1 MENLEKY
8 LLIGVGT
15 CSICC
20 ICISICFITIK
31 DYYYSYFHKVDFENI
46 TNNIL
51 SISDEETG
59 SKVEYMKARPI
70 I

>member
-1 MENLEKY
+1 MDNLEKY
-8 LLIGVGT
+8 LLIGVGVG
-15 CSICC
+15 SICC
-20 ICISICFITIK
+20 ICIGICSITIK
-31 DYYYSYFHKVDFENI
+31 DYYDSYFHKVDFENI